1 MLLDRLSPTPLH
13 VQLEEAIKDQI
24 ANEES
29 KPNTKLPS
37 ENEFSAKY
45 GLSRMTVRAVITRLM
60 QQGLVYRVPGKGT
73 FVAEPKISNRPHLML
88 GIQQQLDEMGV
99 SSKVQVLN
107 VSMVEAPGRIRKKLD
122 LETGDVV
129 FRVERLRTV
138 NSEPLSI
145 HLSYIPANLCPDLD
159 KKNLDAVQLRDVLK
173 AEYGLRTDRI
183 VAGVETALASEGD
196 AQLLQVKP
204 GFTLLQM
211 EETNFDEAG
220 APFEFCHNL
229 YRGDKMKVSYEFQ
242 RPSAD

>member
-24 ANEES
+24 ANEEC
-29 KPNTKLPS
+29 KPNTKIPS
-37 ENEFSAKY
+37 ENEFSVKY

-73 FVAEPKISNRPHLML
+73 FVAEPKIANRPHLMV

-99 SSKVQVLN
+99 PSKVQVLS
-107 VSMVEAPGRIRKKLD
+107 VSRLEAPGRIRKELN
-122 LETGDVV
+122 LGPGEVV

-138 NSEPLSI
+138 NGEPLSI
-145 HLSYIPANLCPDLD
+145 HLSYIPASLCPDLD
-159 KKNLDAVQLRDVLK
+159 RKNLEAVQLRDVLK
-173 AEYGLRTDRI
+173 AEYGLRSDRI
-183 VAGVETALASEGD
+183 VTGVETALASEGD
-196 AQLLQVKP
+196 AHLLQVKP

-211 EETNFDEAG
+211 EETNYDESG
-220 APFEFCHNL
+220 APFEYCHNL

-242 RPSAD
+242 RPPAD